1 MDKKLGSMGGSCGGD
16 PCVYPGESGILGMAM
31 ALKAA
36 ADSRVI
42 EFTRAGV
49 VQLPGYDL
57 SFAVNGESIEEYIR
71 SEVEKR
77 RPAKDQYGNF
87 AGKVTVRV
95 EFLGDMMGGGESND

>member
-1 MDKKLGSMGGSCGGD
+1 MGEINGTCGGV
-16 PCVYPGESGILGMAM
+16 PCGYPGEIGSLGLAM
-31 ALKAA
+31 TLKAA
-36 ADSRVI
+36 VDSSRVI

-87 AGKVTVRV
+87 AGKVTIRI
-95 EFLGDMMGGGESND
+95 EFLGDMEAE

>member
-1 MDKKLGSMGGSCGGD
+1 MGEINGTSGGVPCGF
-16 PCVYPGESGILGMAM
+16 PGEVGSLGLAM
-31 ALKAA
+31 TLKAA
-36 ADSRVI
+36 ADGSRVI

-87 AGKVTVRV
+87 AGKVTIRI
-95 EFLGDMMGGGESND
+95 EFLGDMMDGGEPDD

>member
-1 MDKKLGSMGGSCGGD
+1 MKNMDKKLGSMGGSCGGG
-16 PCVYPGESGILGMAM
+16 PCVYSEGSGSLGLAM

-36 ADSRVI
+36 ADDSRVI

-49 VQLPGYDL
+49 VQLPGDDF

-87 AGKVTVRV
+87 AGKVTIRI
-95 EFLGDMMGGGESND
+95 EFLGDMEAE

>member
-1 MDKKLGSMGGSCGGD
+1 MDKKLGSMGGSCGGG
-16 PCVYPGESGILGMAM
+16 PCVYPEGSGSLGLAM

-36 ADSRVI
+36 TDGSRVI

-49 VQLPGYDL
+49 VQLPE
-57 SFAVNGESIEEYIR
+57 FAVNGESIEEYIR

-87 AGKVTVRV
+87 AGKVTVRI
-95 EFLGDMMGGGESND
+95 EFLGDIFFFFQG

>member
-1 MDKKLGSMGGSCGGD
+1 MMDEKLGTCSGVPCGYPGEIGSMG
-16 PCVYPGESGILGMAM
+16 LAM

-36 ADSRVI
+36 ADGSRVI
-42 EFTRAGV
+42 EVTRAGV
-49 VQLPGYDL
+49 VQLPGYDF

-87 AGKVTVRV
+87 AGKVTVRI
-95 EFLGDMMGGGESND
+95 EFLGDMEVE

>member
-1 MDKKLGSMGGSCGGD
+1 MGDKIEVCGGV
-16 PCVYPGESGILGMAM
+16 PCGFPGEVGSLGLAM
-31 ALKAA
+31 TLKAA
-36 ADSRVI
+36 ADASRVI

-77 RPAKDQYGNF
+77 RPVRDQYGNF
-87 AGKVTVRV
+87 AGKVTIRL
-95 EFLGDMMGGGESND
+95 EFLGDMMGGGE

>member
-1 MDKKLGSMGGSCGGD
+1 MELFVDNFAGGEGASTG
-16 PCVYPGESGILGMAM
+16 
-31 ALKAA
+31 
-36 ADSRVI
+36 I

-87 AGKVTVRV
+87 AGKVTVRI
-95 EFLGDMMGGGESND
+95 EFLGDMEAE

>member
-1 MDKKLGSMGGSCGGD
+1 
-16 PCVYPGESGILGMAM
+16 M

-36 ADSRVI
+36 ADDSRVI

-49 VQLPGYDL
+49 VQLPGYDF

-87 AGKVTVRV
+87 AGKVTVRI
-95 EFLGDMMGGGESND
+95 EFIGDMEAE

>member
-1 MDKKLGSMGGSCGGD
+1 MGDKIGTSGEVPCGF
-16 PCVYPGESGILGMAM
+16 PGEIGSLGLAM
-31 ALKAA
+31 TLKAA
-36 ADSRVI
+36 ADGSRVI

-49 VQLPGYDL
+49 VQLPGCDF

-87 AGKVTVRV
+87 AGKVTVRI
-95 EFLGDMMGGGESND
+95 EFLGDMMGGGE